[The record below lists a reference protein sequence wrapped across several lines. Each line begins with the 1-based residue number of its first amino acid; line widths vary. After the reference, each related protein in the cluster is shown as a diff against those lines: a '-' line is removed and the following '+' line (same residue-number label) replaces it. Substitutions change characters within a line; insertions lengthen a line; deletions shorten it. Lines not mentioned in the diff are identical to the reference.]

1 MPAVKDLEIGLF
13 FWAEPDARATL
24 ANVHKTGV
32 TSGQLAIDGTV
43 KLGAETTAAW
53 KAALAEA
60 DFHLF
65 TVFAAYEGEDYAD
78 IPTVERTVGFIPKAT
93 RAAREVRTREVIEL
107 GAGLGV
113 KSFGCHVGYI
123 PHDASH
129 PDYIDVRDMVRRIAD
144 YAATFGMTYCLETG
158 QEPAAQLLEFFK
170 DVDRSNVKINFDPAN
185 MILYG
190 SGEPIEAF
198 KLLRP
203 HVISV
208 HGKDGD
214 WPDAGQARFARHR
227 ASARRRLGQ
236 HPEVLCRAQGNRLHR
251 PDLHRVRRSRRSPT
265 LGSAQEGRRTAQV
278 DPRLKRLQPRRATT

>member
-1 MPAVKDLEIGLF
+1 MPAIKDLEIGLF

-24 ANVHKTGV
+24 VNVLSTGV

-43 KLGAETTAAW
+43 KLSPETAAAW

-60 DFHLF
+60 GFHLF

-78 IPTVERTVGFIPKAT
+78 IPTVVRTVGFIPKAT
-93 RAAREVRTREVIEL
+93 RAAREVRTREVIDF
-107 GAGLGV
+107 AAALGV

-123 PHDASH
+123 PHDKND

-144 YAATFGMTYCLETG
+144 YAATHGMTYCLETG
-158 QEPAAQLLEFFK
+158 QEPAAQLLEFFQ
-170 DVDRSNVKINFDPAN
+170 DVNRSNVKINFDPAN

-198 KLLRP
+198 RLLRP

-208 HGKDGD
+208 HGKDGN
-214 WPDAGQARFARHR
+214 WPDPAKPGSLGVERPLGEGSVNIPKFFAALRETGYIGPVCIESGVH
-227 ASARRRLGQ
+227 G
-236 HPEVLCRAQGNRLHR
+236 EAQRWE
-251 PDLHRVRRSRRSPT
+251 
-265 LGSAQEGRRTAQV
+265 A
-278 DPRLKRLQPRRATT
+278 LKRDVALLQQIRG

>member
-1 MPAVKDLEIGLF
+1 MPAISDLEIGLF

-24 ANVHKTGV
+24 VNVLSTGV

-43 KLGAETTAAW
+43 KLTPETAAEW

-65 TVFAAYEGEDYAD
+65 TVFAAYEGENYAD

-93 RAAREVRTREVIEL
+93 RAEREVRTREVIDL
-107 GAGLGV
+107 AAALGV

-123 PHDASH
+123 PHDKSH

-144 YAATFGMTYCLETG
+144 YAATHGMSYCLETG
-158 QEPAAQLLEFFK
+158 QEPAGQLLEFFK

-214 WPDAGQARFARHR
+214 WPDPAKPGSLGTERPLGEGSVNIAKFFATLRETGYTGPVCIESGVH
-227 ASARRRLGQ
+227 G
-236 HPEVLCRAQGNRLHR
+236 EAQRWE
-251 PDLHRVRRSRRSPT
+251 
-265 LGSAQEGRRTAQV
+265 A
-278 DPRLKRLQPRRATT
+278 LKRDVELLKSVRG